1 MGIPRTQDGTG
12 RVRGNLK
19 PPWDR
24 RPNPGPGLLCVLVE
38 VFSYQ
43 DGDCHMQ
50 RPPTSPALIP
60 IDGVWSALATRT
72 VSKPSSLRL
81 HSALPTQSW
90 QKVRSLILKETAQ
103 QTPPAVSGPTSL
115 HFPSLPSSP
124 TQGQVLHL
132 HQPRAPSAMT
142 SPVISFPA
150 ASFDWGPHW

>member
-43 DGDCHMQ
+43 GGGCHMQ
-50 RPPTSPALIP
+50 RPPISPALIA
-60 IDGVWSALATRT
+60 IDGVWSARPTRT
-72 VSKPSSLRL
+72 VSKPSSSLRL

-90 QKVRSLILKETAQ
+90 QKAWSLILKETAQ
-103 QTPPAVSGPTSL
+103 QTPSAVSGPTSL

-124 TQGQVLHL
+124 TQGQVLQL
-132 HQPRAPSAMT
+132 HQPRAPSA
-142 SPVISFPA
+142 
-150 ASFDWGPHW
+150 WGLPLP